1 MEEQYKRH
9 SKHEYKLEDLFHCMK
24 KEIVL
29 NLKKIVIDDLGCQET
44 ILSIDSINSIA
55 NKAFIDIDELKNIKL
70 SYENSIVLQRGN
82 FVIIIFTKDN
92 NFYHVIIDLD
102 TERPCIIAK
111 KNNNKIYIYDL
122 IKSEWRIERN
132 IDIEVT
138 VSKG

>member
-111 KNNNKIYIYDL
+111 KNNNKI
-122 IKSEWRIERN
+122 
-132 IDIEVT
+132 
-138 VSKG
+138 